1 MDIGILSSILV
12 LVVVLWWSWVIHCA
26 HKVDILKFE
35 AEIAN
40 AETRFLEQQ
49 LAETRSE
56 LEELKL
62 LKNRLESENALS
74 TSRIA
79 DEDKSKELTSR
90 YSQRP

>member
-1 MDIGILSSILV
+1 MDIGIFSSILV
-12 LVVVLWWSWVIHCA
+12 LVVILWWSWVIHRA

-74 TSRIA
+74 TRKLA
-79 DEDKSKELTSR
+79 DFHASSEREL
-90 YSQRP
+90 